1 MKTVVSEK
9 RIETTLTNAVKAL
22 GGWAIKLPATFVTG
36 LPDRLCLFPGGK
48 MLFVEL
54 KSPGKVPTKIQ
65 EIVHAKIR
73 KLGFTVLVID
83 NLEDAK
89 AIKP

>member
-1 MKTVVSEK
+1 MKKVISEK
-9 RIETTLTNAVKAL
+9 RIETALVNAIKAL
-22 GGWAIKLPATFVTG
+22 GGWAIKLPATYVTG

-48 MLFVEL
+48 VVFIEL
-54 KSPGKVPTKIQ
+54 KAPGKKPTAIQ
-65 EIVHAKIR
+65 LTVHAKLQ

-89 AIKP
+89 NIN